1 MTALDIIKR
10 SLRYIGALGV
20 GETLEAELANNAL
33 DSVNAMLDSWSI
45 DGLLVYQTNYETFP
59 LSAGVQSYTI
69 GAGGTFNT
77 SRPDRIESGYVR
89 VNNIDYQLEVVDND
103 KWNSI
108 AIKTTKS
115 TWPSYLR
122 FDPNVPLAIIHL
134 YPVPTT
140 GTITINRYAVLQ
152 SFSSLTDVLALP
164 RGYERAIATN
174 LAIELAPEYDRTVSA
189 ELAKIAREA
198 KANIQRINLDSPL
211 LSIDSAFAD
220 KGGFGNPLQGLN
232 F

>member
-33 DSVNAMLDSWSI
+33 DSLNAMLDSWSI
-45 DGLLVYQTNYETFP
+45 DALLIYQTDYETFP

-69 GAGGTFNT
+69 GVGGTFNT
-77 SRPDRIESGYVR
+77 TRPDRIESGYVS
-89 VNNIDYQLEVVDND
+89 VNNIDYQLEVVDID

-122 FDPNVPLAIIHL
+122 FDPTLPLAKIHL
-134 YPVPTT
+134 YPVPIT
-140 GTITINRYAVLQ
+140 GSITINRFAILQ
-152 SFSSLTDVLALP
+152 SFNSLTDVIALP
-164 RGYERAIATN
+164 RGYERAIASN
-174 LAIELAPEYDRTVSA
+174 LAIELAPEYDKSISK
-189 ELAKIAREA
+189 ELAMIARES
-198 KANIQRINLDSPL
+198 KSYIQKINLESPI
-211 LSIDSAFAD
+211 LSVDSAFAD